1 MRVTWLTGLAVLA
14 LAVPAVAQQ
23 GGRPERPEPPER
35 PGLRQGHPGL
45 GGVPLRMLA
54 HRLARELELTDA
66 QREQY
71 DQIVAKYEAQTR
83 EQHGQRDDM
92 RELAE
97 QYREARRSGDQ
108 QRAEEIRARMQEMG
122 GGRGQVFGEFL
133 TEVEKILDK
142 EQLPKL
148 NAFRERLEERGDAA
162 RRAAELRDLVE
173 RLPDELQLNEQQR
186 ATFDA
191 LVAEQRKLAHQ
202 QIQDW
207 QQARPALAE
216 ELREAREAGDEGRV
230 AELLAQLE
238 AERPAPPD
246 PEDLLDQLEPS
257 LTAEQ
262 KAKLAKLRAEL
273 VEFSGRPVGD
283 VETILRAAKRLD
295 LSDQQEEQLK
305 AIIRDARAAERDA
318 PRDPQA
324 RAERAKLVK
333 KQVLAVLNADQAAEF
348 ERLLAR
354 ERQERPLRRGV
365 GQGGMGKER
374 GEKMRRGNPPPPGG
388 DQP

>member
-1 MRVTWLTGLAVLA
+1 MG
-14 LAVPAVAQQ
+14 Q
-23 GGRPERPEPPER
+23 GY
-35 PGLRQGHPGL
+35 PGL
-45 GGVPLRMLA
+45 GGMPLRMLA
-54 HRLARELELTDA
+54 HRLARELDLTDA

-83 EQHGQRDDM
+83 EQHGQRDEM

-108 QRAEEIRARMQEMG
+108 QRADEIRAKMRELG
-122 GGRGQVFGEFL
+122 GGRGQMFNEFL
-133 TEVEKILDK
+133 GEVEKILDE
-142 EQLPKL
+142 EQIPKL
-148 NAFRERLEERGDAA
+148 NAFRERLQERGDAA

-186 ATFDA
+186 TTFDA
-191 LVAEQRKLAHQ
+191 LVAEQRKLARQ

-207 QQARPALAE
+207 QQSRPALAE
-216 ELREAREAGDEGRV
+216 ELRQAREAGDEQRV

-257 LTAEQ
+257 LTTEQ
-262 KAKLAKLRAEL
+262 KAKLTKLRAEL
-273 VEFSGRPVGD
+273 AEFSGRPVGD

-305 AIIRDARAAERDA
+305 AIIRDARVAERDA

-333 KQVLAVLNADQAAEF
+333 KQVLALLNADQAAEF
-348 ERLLAR
+348 ERMLAR
-354 ERQERPLRRGV
+354 ERPERPPRRGAE
-365 GQGGMGKER
+365 GGLGRER
-374 GEKMRRGNPPPPGG
+374 GEKMRRGNPPPAGG